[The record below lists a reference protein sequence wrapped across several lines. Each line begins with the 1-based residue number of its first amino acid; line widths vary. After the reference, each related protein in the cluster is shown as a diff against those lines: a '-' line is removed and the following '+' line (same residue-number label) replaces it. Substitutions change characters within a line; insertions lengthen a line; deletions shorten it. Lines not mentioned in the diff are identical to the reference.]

1 MPAQIHTSLL
11 LISISL
17 CNIFFGKLV
26 STYHRASADK
36 CQRLF
41 TIFRASS
48 FRRQVFFSF
57 CLHLIPDRRMIHPC
71 SSTSQTTSRVSCF
84 FAALRNT
91 FRSVG
96 VAKFGGGAIRQKKPR
111 TELVQSVSKQHTFL
125 HIDLHR
131 YSLGRFAAHNY
142 THAEGGRGGCT
153 NTLIDACVMPS
164 AARQKRSSTARFH
177 QLLPPLSSAF
187 A

>member
-1 MPAQIHTSLL
+1 MSYRSKNLWHNQYCFEAYFGKDRYYETATMPAQIHTSLL

-71 SSTSQTTSRVSCF
+71 SSTIQTTSSVSCF
-84 FAALRNT
+84 FAAQCNT

-96 VAKFGGGAIRQKKPR
+96 VAKFGGGAIRPKNPEPNLCRVCPNNILFCTSIYIGIRSAVSRHTTTRTQK
-111 TELVQSVSKQHTFL
+111 VDGVGAQ
-125 HIDLHR
+125 
-131 YSLGRFAAHNY
+131 
-142 THAEGGRGGCT
+142 TH
-153 NTLIDACVMPS
+153 
-164 AARQKRSSTARFH
+164 
-177 QLLPPLSSAF
+177 
-187 A
+187 